1 MGMTERA
8 RSAFDEIIKA
18 MGEKDSQL
26 LKREPDVKKLVVDI
40 VRIVERARDPES
52 WPVVSYPDNYADTH
66 PADSK
71 QWIQLMTLAALQDE
85 ELASIL
91 CYMRGTGCV
100 LEPHQQFGFCI
111 RPVVGCNG
119 WDSINTYNNEKKA
132 LQGHTDTLLGLLKQL
147 GGKKI

>member
-8 RSAFDEIIKA
+8 RSAFDEVIKA
-18 MGEKDSQL
+18 MGDKDSQL

-71 QWIQLMTLAALQDE
+71 QWVQLMMMAALQDE
-85 ELASIL
+85 ELASVL
-91 CYMRGTGCV
+91 CYLRGTGCI
-100 LEPHQQFGFCI
+100 LEPSEKYGYVIQ
-111 RPVVGCNG
+111 PVIGDKG
-119 WDSINTYNNEKKA
+119 WTSRAEYDKEKQPLAKHGEQ
-132 LQGHTDTLLGLLKQL
+132 LMELLK
-147 GGKKI
+147 KVRDNE